1 MRCLLLRRISFPLYD
16 PIFLLDICYD
26 LAKYRGI
33 HILETDPAIKFFHHY
48 QKLITDS
55 RNSDTLD
62 PYPVKHIG
70 NLKVIVDAIAQMMKQ
85 QSQAL
90 NAILKRR

>member
-1 MRCLLLRRISFPLYD
+1 
-16 PIFLLDICYD
+16 
-26 LAKYRGI
+26 
-33 HILETDPAIKFFHHY
+33 LETDPAIKFFHHY
-48 QKLITDS
+48 QKLVTDS

-85 QSQAL
+85 QAQAL

>member
-1 MRCLLLRRISFPLYD
+1 MRYLLLRRISFPIYD

-26 LAKYRGI
+26 LAKFRGI
-33 HILETDPAIKFFHHY
+33 HILESDPAIKFFHHY
-48 QKLITDS
+48 QKIVTDS

-70 NLKVIVDAIAQMMKQ
+70 NFKILVDAMAQMMKQ
-85 QSQAL
+85 LSQMIQSL
-90 NAILKRR
+90 NRRR